1 MNREKPNKLSCGVRR
16 FFLIWGFVV
25 IFTMTPNILVYAQE
39 NSIFGGEQTYSEKLR
54 SLLNSED
61 YKGGIQLSYQL
72 MEEGK
77 LTELDFLN
85 VSLCFQYLNK
95 YDELIEFVNGWES
108 KYPSKTY
115 NILNAIRGECF
126 FWKEKYLESEPY
138 FFSYVERERS
148 LGRAP
153 DATYLGEYASCLY
166 MNHKYKEADKYF
178 KVYFKEMALFND
190 VKITGLPDTEG
201 RGIYGFYF
209 YNFAYNA
216 FMQGQEKR
224 GATLLE
230 LSSKCGYE
238 NASKDIRKLKRN
250 LAYANDYAYKSS
262 TIREF
267 EKYIGE
273 LNYYKG
279 LPEYPSS
286 FWYQVQKDNVEYQK
300 LNTALHKPK
309 MSQSVMSAI
318 NKINGLKA
326 IADNGIAEC
335 YPYKVGEMEQ
345 YLDKAICGDQ
355 TFLKEIRFY
364 PAKYENAFTTPSGQ
378 IYITEALYNSFNAN
392 KDLLLAVCAHEAAHF
407 IFQHSLAE
415 EWKVAKKERRNEVWG
430 QIAAGLNA
438 AAHAGVAIYG
448 ASNGVSSDAYGQDYW
463 NNVNQANFNLIQSFR
478 DDAFYFRFKYGRSQ
492 ELESDIVAY
501 RFCEAT
507 GIGGYAMIMA
517 LQLLDGES
525 MYLKSDKTSDHPSN
539 AFRIGLLKHLWA
551 KDHPD
556 LAEKNKNFGKKTEKK

>member
-1 MNREKPNKLSCGVRR
+1 MNTRKPNKLFRGIRISL
-16 FFLIWGFVV
+16 LIWGFAVALAMV
-25 IFTMTPNILVYAQE
+25 PTTLICAQE
-39 NSIFGGEQTYSEKLR
+39 NSIFGSEQAYSEELR
-54 SLLNSED
+54 TLLNSEKYQD
-61 YKGGIQLSYQL
+61 GIQLSYQL

-85 VSLCFQYLNK
+85 VSLCFQYLSK
-95 YDELIEFVNGWES
+95 YDELIKFVDAWGR
-108 KYPSKTY
+108 KYPVKSYT
-115 NILNAIRGECF
+115 ILDAIKGECY
-126 FWKEKYLESEPY
+126 FWIEQYEESEPY
-138 FFSYVERERS
+138 FSKYVEGERS
-148 LGRAP
+148 LGRIP
-153 DATYLGEYASCLY
+153 DASYLGEYASCLY
-166 MNHKYKEADKYF
+166 KNHKYKESDKYF
-178 KVYFKEMALFND
+178 KAYFKEMASFNN
-190 VKITGLPDTEG
+190 VKITELWNTEG
-201 RGIYGFYF
+201 KGIYGFYF

-238 NASKDIRKLKRN
+238 IASKDIRKLKRN
-250 LAYANDYAYKSS
+250 LAYANDYKYKSS

-267 EKYIGE
+267 EKYIGD
-273 LNYYKG
+273 LNYYKA

-286 FWYQVQKDNVEYQK
+286 FWYQVQKDNIEYQK

-309 MSQSVMSAI
+309 MSSSVISAL
-318 NKINGLKA
+318 NKINSLKA

-335 YPYKVGEMEQ
+335 YPYKVSEMEQ
-345 YLDKAICGDQ
+345 FLDRAICGSQ

-364 PAKYENAFTTPSGQ
+364 PGKYENAFTTPSGQ

-392 KDLLLAVCAHEAAHF
+392 RDLLLAVCAHEATHY

-415 EWKVAKKERRNEVWG
+415 EWKVAKKERKNEIWG

-438 AAHAGVAIYG
+438 AAHAGVALYG

-463 NNVNQANFNLIQSFR
+463 NNVNQANFNLIQGFR
-478 DDAFYFRFKYGRSQ
+478 DDAFYFRFKYDRSQ
-492 ELESDIVAY
+492 EIESDIVAY

-517 LQLLDGES
+517 LQLLDGEG
-525 MYLKSDKTSDHPSN
+525 MYLKTDKTSDHPSN

-556 LAEKNKNFGKKTEKK
+556 LAEKNTNFGKKAESK